1 MKKNLQRVMVFGTFD
16 IFHKGHE
23 NFLQQ
28 ARKWGEYLIVIVA
41 RDKTVLAVKKNK
53 PRNNEKKRLIAI
65 EKSGLA
71 DKIIL
76 GNLRNKYSVIKKY
89 RPDVIGLGYDQK
101 SFTEELRKKLKE
113 FKLDK
118 TRIIRLK
125 SYYPKKYKSSLLK

>member
-1 MKKNLQRVMVFGTFD
+1 MVFGTFD